1 MAAFARRLER
11 DVGDTFDFETVIHL
25 GVERFL
31 VLSAAFASFWLTEI
45 DPAGQFTHAQ
55 NVETVGGDIRA
66 QRAELFQTLI
76 QLRRTQV
83 AEQFEMFTQRQ
94 QRAAFWLLCRRQVFP
109 FRATDGTKQHGIG
122 IFAAFHGRFWQRRT
136 VVINR
141 NTAHVVVAGGDFHRK
156 TRANGFQYFQ
166 RLCHHFRANT
176 VAR

>member
-1 MAAFARRLER
+1 MGDTFNFEAVIDLSVERLLMLAAAFAP
-11 DVGDTFDFETVIHL
+11 
-25 GVERFL
+25 
-31 VLSAAFASFWLTEI
+31 FWLTEI

-55 NVETVGGDIRA
+55 NVEAVGGDIRA
-66 QRAELFQTLI
+66 QRAELFQALI

-83 AEQFEMFTQRQ
+83 AEQLEMFTQRQ
-94 QRAAFWLLCRRQVFP
+94 QRAALWLLCRRQVFP
-109 FRATDGTKQHGIG
+109 LRATDGTKQHGIG
-122 IFAAFHGRFWQRRT
+122 IFTAFHGRFRQWRT

-141 NTAHVVVAGGDFHRK
+141 NTAHIVVAGGDFHRK